1 MVSFVLA
8 PLGII
13 TFSFLLLS
21 FFFSLVKS
29 LHVIMYKV
37 LKPKKLLK
45 KEEENWPVVSCELQS
60 LIDKHINHL
69 ITKQAP
75 SALD

>member
-1 MVSFVLA
+1 MGPYGLVRACPSEYY
-8 PLGII
+8 

-37 LKPKKLLK
+37 LKPNKAVKKK
-45 KEEENWPVVSCELQS
+45 KKKTGPLSLVSY
-60 LIDKHINHL
+60 N
-69 ITKQAP
+69 P
-75 SALD
+75 

>member
-8 PLGII
+8 PLGKIP
-13 TFSFLLLS
+13 FSFLLLS

-45 KEEENWPVVSCELQS
+45 KEENWPVVSCELQS